1 MILLHHVMSVH
12 LWKCET
18 CPKVLWLSFHWEVGS
33 KSSPRSWAQICLN
46 NAVPVEVT
54 VCQFLGQA
62 WGNWELPLFY
72 ILAYSFLELRH
83 NDLRK
88 SSGSMETS
96 MWRKIYSQK
105 KSRYHCLSWVHLA
118 NVRWKRDEISPLG
131 PAQTEDAWKKAI
143 KISRILETSKQI
155 ECLEIIYMYMCI
167 YTHISHIYAL
177 HIYIYTYTHSEI

>member
-1 MILLHHVMSVH
+1 MHLSTLINKLPWSLYAHLLPVLHIVMLPFIES
-12 LWKCET
+12 LLCMDA
-18 CPKVLWLSFHWEVGS
+18 VL
-33 KSSPRSWAQICLN
+33 I
-46 NAVPVEVT
+46 
-54 VCQFLGQA
+54 
-62 WGNWELPLFY
+62 
-72 ILAYSFLELRH
+72 
-83 NDLRK
+83 DLRK